1 MPRMKLTDRS
11 VQALAPN
18 AKGQIDY
25 FDERMPGFGLR
36 VSPAGRKSWI
46 VLYRFHGTLR
56 RITLGPYPYVS
67 LADARQKAKSL
78 MSQVVQGVD
87 PAAVKAAEQCAETFT
102 ELAAE
107 YLERHAKPRKRT
119 WREDERILKREL
131 LPHWGRMKAKDI
143 SRRDVRLLVDRLLA
157 RGVTVYANR
166 IFALARKVFNFGL
179 QRDIV
184 GVNPCMGLPQP
195 APEHRRDRVLSEDEI
210 RVLWR
215 EFEAERP
222 LVAASFKLRLL
233 TAQRGAEILA
243 MRFDQIDLGSGWWTI
258 PGEVAKNGMAH
269 RVPLSPAVQD
279 MLADVRRLEESDTW
293 VFPNPTH
300 SGPMMTTQKAA
311 ERIRTRTGI
320 EFRQHDLRRTAASHM
335 TGMGIPRLV
344 VAKLLNHV
352 ESGVT
357 AIYDRHSYDREKREA
372 LDAWAE
378 RLLAIVGTTQAE
390 GSTMPSVPDV
400 GTAGTGTEA
409 RSDPSPGLADRP
421 APWHNGNRYN
431 RDQPGGVQ

>member
-1 MPRMKLTDRS
+1 M
-11 VQALAPN
+11 
-18 AKGQIDY
+18 
-25 FDERMPGFGLR
+25 
-36 VSPAGRKSWI
+36 
-46 VLYRFHGTLR
+46 
-56 RITLGPYPYVS
+56 
-67 LADARQKAKSL
+67 
-78 MSQVVQGVD
+78 
-87 PAAVKAAEQCAETFT
+87 
-102 ELAAE
+102 
-107 YLERHAKPRKRT
+107 
-119 WREDERILKREL
+119 
-131 LPHWGRMKAKDI
+131 
-143 SRRDVRLLVDRLLA
+143 
-157 RGVTVYANR
+157 
-166 IFALARKVFNFGL
+166 
-179 QRDIV
+179 
-184 GVNPCMGLPQP
+184 
-195 APEHRRDRVLSEDEI
+195 

-215 EFEAERP
+215 EFDAERP
-222 LVAASFKLRLL
+222 LVAASFRLRLL

-269 RVPLSPAVQD
+269 RVPLSRAVRD
-279 MLADVRRLEESDTW
+279 ILADVRRLEESDTW

-320 EFRQHDLRRTAASHM
+320 EFRQHDLRRTAASQM

-344 VAKLLNHV
+344 ADKLLNHV

-357 AIYDRHSYDREKREA
+357 ATYDRHSYDREKREA

-390 GSTMPSVPDV
+390 ESTTPSVPDV
-400 GTAGTGTEA
+400 GTAGTGAEA
-409 RSDPSPGLADRP
+409 RSTSDPSPGLADGP